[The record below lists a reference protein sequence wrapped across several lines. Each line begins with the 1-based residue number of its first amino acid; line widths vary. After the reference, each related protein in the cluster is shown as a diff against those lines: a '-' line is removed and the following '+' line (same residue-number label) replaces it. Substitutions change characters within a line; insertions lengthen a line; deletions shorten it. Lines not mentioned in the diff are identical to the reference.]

1 MTNQMQSKQFVISE
15 FSRNY
20 SWLSN
25 FYRTDVEVEDNV
37 FITVEHAYQS
47 AKVTWHDEWIEITQ
61 ASTPAEAKRLGR
73 AATSIRHDWDEV
85 KVGVMHTAVAAK
97 FQNPELAEKLIATGD
112 ALLIEGNDWGDRFWG
127 VYKGRGHNMLGK
139 ILMEVRANLIEAAKY
154 AETNQTSTS
163 DATTIPQSN
172 QA

>member
-1 MTNQMQSKQFVISE
+1 VISE

-25 FYRTDVEVEDNV
+25 FYPTVFAIGDDVFVS
-37 FITVEHAYQS
+37 VEHAYQA
-47 AKVTWHDEWIEITQ
+47 AKVTCREEWFEITQ
-61 ASTPAEAKRLGR
+61 ASTPAKAKRLGR
-73 AATSIRHDWDEV
+73 KAASIRHDWDEV
-85 KVGVMHTAVAAK
+85 KVGVMRTAVAAK

-112 ALLIEGNDWGDRFWG
+112 ALLIEGNEWGDRFWG